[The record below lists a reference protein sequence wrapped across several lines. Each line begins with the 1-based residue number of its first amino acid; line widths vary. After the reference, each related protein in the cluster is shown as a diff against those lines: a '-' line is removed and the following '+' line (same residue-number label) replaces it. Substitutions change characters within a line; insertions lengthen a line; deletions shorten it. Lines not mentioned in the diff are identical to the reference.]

1 MDVLIAQVER
11 DLHLGE
17 QQYQAGHFGVAE
29 DRFDSAIHRLM
40 ASGLNYSDDPRLEP
54 LMDRLINTMHRYQM
68 KTGQVAINVS
78 GGNQAEQQE
87 NPAEPSSPLEEI
99 AEAANFPSDPEIAQK
114 AASELLHVPHDLPL
128 TINQPVL
135 TYLSFFESPR
145 GRAIIE
151 HSLAR
156 AGRYESMVRR
166 VLKEEGLPQDLMF
179 LPLPESGYHARAV
192 SRVGARGLWQFMP
205 ETGRRY
211 GLKINRWEDQRM
223 DPVASTRAA
232 AEHLRDLYGMF
243 HDWYLALAAYDAGSL
258 TVARAVER
266 TGYADFWQLY
276 RLNAFPFAETK
287 NYVPIMLAMTMVAK
301 DPKLYGVDIT
311 DPEKPIPTDSFKPG
325 RSLDLRLAAD
335 AIGVDVKLLR
345 TLNPELF
352 GLITPNDPTFTLYI
366 PAGTENKLVAT
377 LDKIPTTR
385 WVGWR
390 LHSVTGDETLASIAR
405 HYHVTQA
412 ALASA
417 NSLSPSD
424 PLTEGQT
431 LLVPAPVLPLAIFYR
446 VRPGDTVGGI
456 AHRYRVSIGAL
467 RLWNHLR
474 SNLIRIGQV
483 LRIYTRESG
492 EGYAAESYGRSRA
505 RYRDEAAGGGYI
517 VRWGDSLWSIAR
529 RYGVSVDALRA
540 ANPRA
545 ARAGLKPGERLTI
558 PRR

>member
-1 MDVLIAQVER
+1 MT
-11 DLHLGE
+11 
-17 QQYQAGHFGVAE
+17 
-29 DRFDSAIHRLM
+29 
-40 ASGLNYSDDPRLEP
+40 SGLNYSDDPRLEP

-68 KTGQVAINVS
+68 KTEQVALNVERE
-78 GGNQAEQQE
+78 NQAEQQE
-87 NPAEPSSPLEEI
+87 NPTEPLSPLEEI

-114 AASELLHVPHDLPL
+114 AASELLTVPHDLPL

-135 TYLSFFESPR
+135 TYLNFFESPR

-156 AGRYESMVRR
+156 AGRYEGMVRR
-166 VLKEEGLPQDLMF
+166 VLKQEGLPQDLMY

-223 DPVASTRAA
+223 DPVAATRAA
-232 AEHLRDLYGMF
+232 AEHLRDLYDMF

-258 TVARAVER
+258 TVARAIER

-276 RLNAFPFAETK
+276 RLNAFPFVETK

-301 DPKLYGVDIT
+301 DPKLYGINIT
-311 DPEKPIPTDSFKPG
+311 DPEKPISTDSFKPG
-325 RSLDLRLAAD
+325 RSLDLRLVAD
-335 AIGVDVKLLR
+335 AIGVNVKLLQ

-366 PAGTENKLVAT
+366 PAGTENVLEAT
-377 LDKIPTTR
+377 LAKIPSTH

-390 LHSVTGDETLASIAR
+390 LHRVTGDETLASIAQ
-405 HYHVTQA
+405 HYHVTPA

-417 NSLSPSD
+417 NSLSPGD
-424 PLTEGQT
+424 PLAQGQA
-431 LLVPAPVLPLAIFYR
+431 LLVPAPVIPLAIFYR

-456 AHRYRVSIGAL
+456 ADRYRVSIGEL

-483 LRIYTRESG
+483 LRIYTRESAAR
-492 EGYAAESYGRSRA
+492 YAAESYGRYRRA
-505 RYRDEAAGGGYI
+505 PAGGTYI
-517 VRWGDSLWSIAR
+517 VRWGDSFWSIAR
-529 RYGVSVDALRA
+529 RYGVSVPSLRA
-540 ANPRA
+540 ANPRM
-545 ARAGLKPGERLTI
+545 ARFGLRPGERLVI